1 LGILLNIRDEKN
13 NYMLPSIKSSKQ
25 LKDLA
30 CTPKVMMLG
39 GMAAMAAGMVLTI
52 VALLSHTT

>member
-1 LGILLNIRDEKN
+1 MLASIR
-13 NYMLPSIKSSKQ
+13 SSKQ

-30 CTPKVMMLG
+30 SRPKAIIIG
-39 GMAAMAAGMVLTI
+39 GMATMAAGMVLTI

>member
-1 LGILLNIRDEKN
+1 
-13 NYMLPSIKSSKQ
+13 MLPSIRSSKQ

-30 CTPKVMMLG
+30 SRPKFMMLG
-39 GMAAMAAGMVLTI
+39 GMATMVAGMVLTI